1 MLRDCLGI
9 ALEACRSAL
18 QPSWSV
24 FGTVLER
31 LGPSWK
37 RLGGSLEAS
46 LERLGPSWSVL
57 ERLWSRLGAS
67 GRRLGASWRRLE
79 ASWRCLGDVLEAQK
93 ST

>member
-46 LERLGPSWSVL
+46 LERLG
-57 ERLWSRLGAS
+57 
-67 GRRLGASWRRLE
+67 ASWRRLE
-79 ASWRCLGDVLEAQK
+79 ASWRCVGGSKNDLK
-93 ST
+93 SVGLK

>member
-1 MLRDCLGI
+1 MGI

-37 RLGGSLEAS
+37 RLGAS
-46 LERLGPSWSVL
+46 LETSLQRLG
-57 ERLWSRLGAS
+57 G
-67 GRRLGASWRRLE
+67 LE
-79 ASWRCLGDVLEAQK
+79 ASWRHPGAWFFKDVKVIKK
-93 ST
+93 SMIFNNWRRFVFKGCIKRFNGF